1 MIQFKSCRWKNFLS
15 TGNDFTE
22 IQLDKTHTTL
32 VVGPNGSGKSTLLD
46 ALSFGLFGK
55 SHRDINK
62 EQLVNSVNKKRCCV
76 QVEFEVGGSH
86 FKINREIRPNKFEIY
101 QNGKLINQSS
111 NARDYQKLLEQN
123 ILKLNHKS
131 FHQVVVLGSSSFIP
145 FMQLPAWS
153 RRAVIE
159 DLLDINIFSKMNQLL
174 KERNANIR
182 GQIIDIDHRLE
193 LIKTKIGSQRKYI
206 KDLESINKD
215 QITQKR
221 ESIKTHKKEINNLFE
236 ESKTLGKN
244 LASSVASEEKSYSA
258 QMDQVANIKSHNL
271 NLNSK
276 IKDLV
281 SESKFY
287 EENDHCPTCDQDI
300 SEEKKN
306 SKIYFVKRSAKE
318 VQEEKEDLQRK
329 LSVLSTTTT
338 EIQKNLTDL
347 REKQNQ
353 INSNNDS
360 ITILQKEID
369 KIQKEINNLS
379 NQTGDVKL
387 AKTELSGL
395 RDEKDEI
402 TEKKLTYVEE
412 RTYNEVIGEMLKD
425 TGIKTKVVK
434 QYLPIMNRLI
444 NQYLQVLDFFVAFH
458 LDENFNET
466 IRSRHRDTFNYASF
480 SEGEKQRIDLSL
492 LFTWRQ
498 IAKMKNSAATNL
510 LVLDETFD
518 SSLDTDGIESLTKI
532 LSTLDKDTNVFII
545 SHKGDILENK
555 FRSKIEF
562 YKDRNFSKIRQ
573 TNNPSEKKL

>member
-15 TGNDFTE
+15 TGNDFTD

-32 VVGPNGSGKSTLLD
+32 IVGPNGSGKSTLLD

-86 FKINREIRPNKFEIY
+86 YKINREIRPNKFEIY
-101 QNGKLINQSS
+101 QNGVLINQSS
-111 NARDYQKLLEQN
+111 NARDYQKILEQN
-123 ILKLNHKS
+123 ILKLNYKS

-182 GQIIDIDHRLE
+182 GQIVDIDHRLE
-193 LIKTKIGSQRKYI
+193 LIKTKIGSQSKYI

-215 QITQKR
+215 QISQKR
-221 ESIKTHKKEINNLFE
+221 ESIKTHKGEISTLFE
-236 ESKTLGKN
+236 ESKELGKN
-244 LASSVASEEKSYSA
+244 LSSSVASEEKSYST

-271 NLNSK
+271 NLNSR

-300 SEEKKN
+300 SEEKKT
-306 SKIYFVKRSAKE
+306 SKIAIVKNTAKE

-347 REKQNQ
+347 REKQNK

-369 KIQKEINNLS
+369 KVQKEINNLTS
-379 NQTGDVKL
+379 QTGDVKE

-434 QYLPIMNRLI
+434 QYLPVMNRLI

-573 TNNPSEKKL
+573 TDIISEKN